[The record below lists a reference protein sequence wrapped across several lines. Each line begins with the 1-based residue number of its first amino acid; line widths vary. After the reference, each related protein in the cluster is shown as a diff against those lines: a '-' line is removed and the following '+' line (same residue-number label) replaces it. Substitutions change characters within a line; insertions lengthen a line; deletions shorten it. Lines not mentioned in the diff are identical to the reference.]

1 MVDHN
6 TLRQQQADHSTVA
19 SARAALNLAIEQVNA
34 TVLGKRHE
42 IGLAFVCLLAE
53 GHLLI
58 EDLPGLGKPT
68 LARAMAASRLEE
80 RRVGA
85 ESGSTC
91 RSRWSPYHSK
101 NHKLEKFSVK
111 KNM

>member
-19 SARAALNLAIEQVNA
+19 SARAAHNLAIEQVNA

-58 EDLPGLGKPT
+58 EDLPGLGKTT
-68 LARAMAASRLEE
+68 LARAMAASLGLDFQRMQVTYDLLPSDIIG
-80 RRVGA
+80 R
-85 ESGSTC
+85 
-91 RSRWSPYHSK
+91 
-101 NHKLEKFSVK
+101 
-111 KNM
+111 